1 MNPVSRRRVLRI
13 VFGAIALAFVVV
25 ALLSTWDE
33 TQNQKLPDLT
43 TLVVAGALVVTTLV
57 GGSMS
62 WLALFGKGAPRR
74 LISDFY
80 LAQLGKYI
88 PGGGIW
94 QAASQVGLSASRE
107 LSATRVT
114 SNLAVHA
121 VIQLSAAL
129 TIGGFLAFNTDLSGW
144 LRVLCGLGLA
154 APLILHRSWMAF
166 LLDRV
171 GGKLGLDAT
180 QASPPNQ
187 RMILRSWLWGLV
199 PIAGFSVA
207 FGLMIHSLEPGVSI
221 WRGAP
226 AFAMAWASGFA
237 LIPFPAGLGVREA
250 ALIALVGG
258 STAITIA
265 ASITLRL
272 LAIGADL
279 ILVSL
284 TRRIRV

>member
-1 MNPVSRRRVLRI
+1 MTPINRRRVLRI
-13 VFGAIALAFVVV
+13 VFGAIALAFVAV

-33 TQNQKLPDLT
+33 TQDQKLPDPATLALAGV
-43 TLVVAGALVVTTLV
+43 LVVSTLV

-94 QAASQVGLSASRE
+94 QAAGQVGLSASPE
-107 LSATRVT
+107 LTATRVT
-114 SNLAVHA
+114 SNLAVHG

-144 LRVLCGLGLA
+144 LRILCGLGLA

-166 LLDRV
+166 LLGRV
-171 GGKLGLDAT
+171 GARMRLDAT
-180 QASPPNQ
+180 QASPPDQ
-187 RMILRSWLWGLV
+187 RTIVRSWLWILI

-207 FGLMIHSLEPGVSI
+207 FGLMIHTLEPGVSI
-221 WRGAP
+221 WRSAP
-226 AFAMAWASGFA
+226 AFAMAWGIGFA

-258 STAITIA
+258 STAITVA
-265 ASITLRL
+265 VSIILRL
-272 LAIGADL
+272 LAIAGDL
-279 ILVSL
+279 ILVLL

>member
-1 MNPVSRRRVLRI
+1 MTSISRRKVLRI
-13 VFGAIALAFVVV
+13 VFGAIALAFLVV

-33 TQNQKLPDLT
+33 TQDQKLPSPV
-43 TLVVAGALVVTTLV
+43 TLALAGALVVTTLV
-57 GGSMS
+57 GGGMS

-94 QAASQVGLSASRE
+94 QAASQVGLSASPE

-144 LRVLCGLGLA
+144 LRILCGFGLA

-166 LLDRV
+166 LLGRA
-171 GGKLGLDAT
+171 GGRLRLDVT
-180 QASPPNQ
+180 QASPPDQ
-187 RMILRSWLWGLV
+187 RTIVRSWLWGLI

-207 FGLMIHSLEPGVSI
+207 FGLMIHTLEPGVSL
-221 WRGAP
+221 WRSAP
-226 AFAMAWASGFA
+226 AFAMAWGVGFA

-258 STAITIA
+258 STAITVTV
-265 ASITLRL
+265 SITLRL
-272 LAIGADL
+272 LAIGGDL

-284 TRRIRV
+284 TRRIRA

>member
-1 MNPVSRRRVLRI
+1 MTPTKRRRVLRI
-13 VFGAIALAFVVV
+13 VFGAIALTFVVV
-25 ALLSTWDE
+25 ALFSTWDE

-94 QAASQVGLSASRE
+94 QAASQVGLSASPE

-144 LRVLCGLGLA
+144 LRILCGLGLA

-166 LLDRV
+166 LLGRV
-171 GGKLGLDAT
+171 GKRMRLDVT
-180 QASPPNQ
+180 QASPPDQ
-187 RMILRSWLWGLV
+187 RTIVRSWLWGLV
-199 PIAGFSVA
+199 PIAGFSAA
-207 FGLMIHSLEPGVSI
+207 FGLMINTLEPGVSI
-221 WRGAP
+221 WWGAP
-226 AFAMAWASGFA
+226 AFAMAWAVGFA

-250 ALIALVGG
+250 ALVALVGS

-265 ASITLRL
+265 ASIALRL

-279 ILVSL
+279 ILASL
-284 TRRIRV
+284 TRRIRA

>member
-1 MNPVSRRRVLRI
+1 MTPTKRRRVLRI
-13 VFGAIALAFVVV
+13 VFGAIALTFVVV
-25 ALLSTWDE
+25 ALFSTWDE

-94 QAASQVGLSASRE
+94 QAASQVGLSASPE

-144 LRVLCGLGLA
+144 LRILCGLGLA

-166 LLDRV
+166 LLGRV
-171 GGKLGLDAT
+171 GKRMRLDVT
-180 QASPPNQ
+180 QASPPDQ
-187 RMILRSWLWGLV
+187 RTIVRSWLWGLV
-199 PIAGFSVA
+199 PIAGFSAA
-207 FGLMIHSLEPGVSI
+207 FGLMINTLEPGVSI
-221 WRGAP
+221 WWGAP
-226 AFAMAWASGFA
+226 AFAMAWAVGFA

-250 ALIALVGG
+250 ALVALVGS

-265 ASITLRL
+265 ASIALRL
-272 LAIGADL
+272 LAVGADL
-279 ILVSL
+279 ILASL
-284 TRRIRV
+284 TRRIRA

>member
-1 MNPVSRRRVLRI
+1 MTSISRRSVLRI
-13 VFGAIALAFVVV
+13 VFGVIALAFVVV

-33 TQNQKLPDLT
+33 TQDQKLPDPATLAVAGV
-43 TLVVAGALVVTTLV
+43 LVVITLV

-62 WLALFGKGAPRR
+62 WLTLFGRGASRR

-94 QAASQVGLSASRE
+94 QAASQVGLSASPE
-107 LSATRVT
+107 LSATRVA

-129 TIGGFLAFNTDLSGW
+129 TIGGFLVFNTDLSGW
-144 LRVLCGLGLA
+144 LRILCGLGLA

-166 LLDRV
+166 LLGRA
-171 GGKLGLDAT
+171 GGRMGLDVT
-180 QASPPNQ
+180 QASPPDQ
-187 RMILRSWLWGLV
+187 RTIVRSWLWGLF

-207 FGLMIHSLEPGVSI
+207 FGLMIHTLEPGVSI
-221 WRGAP
+221 WQGAP
-226 AFAMAWASGFA
+226 AFAMAWAVGFA

-250 ALIALVGG
+250 ALVALVGG

-272 LAIGADL
+272 LAIGGDI
-279 ILVSL
+279 ILASI
-284 TRRIRV
+284 TRRIRA

>member
-1 MNPVSRRRVLRI
+1 MKSVSRRRVLRI

-33 TQNQKLPDLT
+33 TQQQKLPDPA
-43 TLVVAGALVVTTLV
+43 TLALAGILVVTTLV

-94 QAASQVGLSASRE
+94 QAASQVGLSASPE

-114 SNLAVHA
+114 STLAVHA

-144 LRVLCGLGLA
+144 LRILCGLGLA
-154 APLILHRSWMAF
+154 APLLLHRSWMAF
-166 LLDRV
+166 LLGRV
-171 GGKLGLDAT
+171 GGRLRLDVA
-180 QASPPNQ
+180 QASPPDQ
-187 RMILRSWLWGLV
+187 RTIIRSWLWGLI

-207 FGLMIHSLEPGVSI
+207 FGLMIHTLEPGVSI

-226 AFAMAWASGFA
+226 AFAMAWAVGFA
-237 LIPFPAGLGVREA
+237 MIPFPAGLGVREA
-250 ALIALVGG
+250 ALVALVGG
-258 STAITIA
+258 STAITVA

-272 LAIGADL
+272 LAIGGDL